1 MGKIVASVE
10 ALIAVIF
17 AAIITGTLFV
27 FSVFGGLITA
37 ICALMAACGTI
48 VILLGIGL
56 YEAITGKGKDDDEDG
71 FV

>member
-1 MGKIVASVE
+1 MGKLIAGVE
-10 ALIAVIF
+10 ALIAVVF

-37 ICALMAACGTI
+37 ICALMAACAGI
-48 VILLGIGL
+48 VILIGMGI
-56 YEAITGKGKDDDEDG
+56 YEAITGDSKNSDEDG